1 MIKKKLFELLGYSII
16 DSEYLQ
22 KEFERQA
29 NLAYLIGDYELG
41 VLDKYGQ
48 RINIAIKLKN
58 KITGEYV
65 IFKSG
70 WMTYANGKGYDVH
83 IFEVC

>member
-1 MIKKKLFELLGYSII
+1 MFKLLGYSII

-29 NLAYLIGDYELG
+29 NLAYLIGNYELG
-41 VLDKYGQ
+41 LLDDYGQ
-48 RINIAIKLKN
+48 RINIPIKLKN
-58 KITGEYV
+58 KLTGEYV

-70 WMTYANGKGYDVH
+70 WMTYPNGKILIATPYGGR
-83 IFEVC
+83 IK